1 VLIADDHAP
10 TRDKVRQSLR
20 KRGIRVCAEASNAVE
35 AVQLALETKPD
46 ICLLEVR
53 MPGGGVAAAWE
64 IAARVPTTK
73 IVMLTVSDADV
84 DFFSALR
91 AGAVGYLVKDIDLCR
106 LPRALRDAAE
116 GTPAISPALI
126 GRMLTQFRT
135 KEPRF
140 RTTDVA
146 TDHGRRLTSREWDV
160 LAALAEG
167 LPTSAIARRLQLT
180 PSGVRCNVSHLL
192 HKLGLASR
200 DEAVSFFRE
209 TSDS

>member
-1 VLIADDHAP
+1 
-10 TRDKVRQSLR
+10 
-20 KRGIRVCAEASNAVE
+20 
-35 AVQLALETKPD
+35 
-46 ICLLEVR
+46 
-53 MPGGGVAAAWE
+53 
-64 IAARVPTTK
+64 
-73 IVMLTVSDADV
+73 
-84 DFFSALR
+84 
-91 AGAVGYLVKDIDLCR
+91 
-106 LPRALRDAAE
+106 
-116 GTPAISPALI
+116 
-126 GRMLTQFRT
+126 MLTQFRT